1 MHRKLILLAA
11 LLAAGAL
18 AVLAA
23 GCGSDHSSSSSSAD
37 TTDSAFVTD
46 MIPHHQGAI
55 DMALIAQSKAE
66 HPEIRKMADDII
78 SAQKSEIADM
88 KNMRLE
94 MNHMNN
100 MDHSDDAGHGDH
112 MGMSQAEMGMSG
124 DMSMLSS
131 SKQFDK
137 TFMDQMIPHHQGA
150 IRMAEKELASG
161 KDPDLKKLARAIIK
175 AQTAEIAQM
184 RAWRAKWYP
193 NSASKTMTTTTG
205 GSMMSGN

>member
-55 DMALIAQSKAE
+55 DMALIAQTKAE

-100 MDHSDDAGHGDH
+100 MDHGDDMGHGDH

-124 DMSMLSS
+124 DMSMLRN

-137 TFMDQMIPHHQGA
+137 TFIDQMIPHHQGA
-150 IRMAEKELASG
+150 IRMARRELADG
-161 KDPDLKKLARAIIK
+161 KDGDVKKLATAIIK

-184 RAWRAKWYP
+184 RAWRTQWYGS
-193 NSASKTMTTTTG
+193 NSAKTTTTAP
-205 GSMMSGN
+205 GSMMNGN

>member
-55 DMALIAQSKAE
+55 DMAVVAQTKAQ
-66 HPEIRKMADDII
+66 HPQIRMMADNII
-78 SAQKSEIADM
+78 SAQKGEIADM
-88 KNMRLE
+88 KTMRLE
-94 MNHMNN
+94 MDHMGN
-100 MDHSDDAGHGDH
+100 MDNMSGDH
-112 MGMSQAEMGMSG
+112 MDMSQSDMGMAG
-124 DMSMLSS
+124 DMSMLKN

-137 TFMDQMIPHHQGA
+137 TFIDQMIPHHQGA
-150 IRMAEKELASG
+150 IRMARKELADG
-161 KDPDLKKLARAIIK
+161 KDGDVKKLATAIIK

-184 RAWRAKWYP
+184 RAWRTQWYGS
-193 NSASKTMTTTTG
+193 NSAKTTTTG
-205 GSMMSGN
+205 SGSMMNGN